1 MPARRTMEMHRF
13 TLACVAPRVSHGG
26 EQEVGTIATRRG
38 VDPRITYEVI
48 APRGDYAGARARAFA
63 QFKAQFGQDSSPR
76 LLGWSIGPCL
86 N

>member
-13 TLACVAPRVSHGG
+13 TLACVATRVSSGQ
-26 EQEVGTIATRRG
+26 QEIGTTTRRG
-38 VDPRITYEVI
+38 IDPRVTFEVI

-63 QFKAQFGQDSSPR
+63 QFKAQFGAESAPR
-76 LLGWSIGPCL
+76 LMGWSIGPCL

>member
-13 TLACVAPRVSHGG
+13 TLACVGARVGHIAH
-26 EQEVGTIATRRG
+26 EIGTTTRRG
-38 VDPRITYEVI
+38 DPRITYEVI

-63 QFKAQFGQDSSPR
+63 QFKAQFGTDSAPR